1 MEYNNK
7 LVLISYIES
16 GNNQMDQTEYQ
27 IISFITIDD
36 DKVVYGENTIF
47 RWGYPSE
54 LGDDE
59 KEELGLTCEYIGKKA
74 WVTPDTPED
83 LRELAELK
91 VIDNKIQRDG
101 DEVDVQLVDV
111 DKLTREQQA
120 ILIPPRRDSNFKF

>member
-1 MEYNNK
+1 M
-7 LVLISYIES
+7 
-16 GNNQMDQTEYQ
+16 NQMNQTEYQ
-27 IISFITIDD
+27 IISCITIDD

-54 LGDDE
+54 LDDDE
-59 KEELGLTCEYIGKKA
+59 KEDLGLTCEYIGKKA

-101 DEVDVQLVDV
+101 EFGWDEVDVQLVDV